1 MENESNRRSV
11 SAGDQLSASESASVR
26 SRNISLDYISWEAIN
41 DIARRERISVTD
53 LLGSIKESANNKNM
67 KSAMRL
73 FILQYYRGTAAR
85 SLQ

>member
-1 MENESNRRSV
+1 MENESNRSSV
-11 SAGDQLSASESASVR
+11 SAGDEVSTNESATVR
-26 SRNISLDYISWEAIN
+26 LRNVSLDYIAWEAIN
-41 DIARRERISVTD
+41 DIARREKISVTD
-53 LLGSIKESANNKNM
+53 LLTSIHETAKNKNM